1 MNKLFLTF
9 CCLLASGYL
18 LAQEPV
24 LQGRI
29 RNRIGSMGSQ
39 VRNSQ
44 NQQQR
49 GDTSGFRQRDDL
61 KDSITISYRYMNDL
75 KRYNIDSSVNDFDT
89 YFPVPSNYMYL
100 GNNGTAAY
108 PLIFSPFAKAGWD
121 AGFHAYDVYRFKLEE
136 TKFYKTTRPFSLIG
150 YQLAS
155 GKEQMV
161 MAQHTQNIK
170 PNFNAGFD
178 YRLINAPGFFIN
190 QNNNHNNV
198 RFFANYQGK
207 RKRYNSFLVI
217 QNNTIRASENGGIRN
232 DSFLLNPNF
241 KDRFGVKVFMGNEN
255 RFSQNP
261 FSTSIRTGNIQ
272 KDFTFF
278 LRQSYDLGQ
287 KDSIAINDS
296 TTEYLFYPRLRM
308 QHSFTYTNYRF
319 TFRDMFADSAV
330 YKDWYN
336 IDLGIPADTI
346 QIKER
351 WQVMENDFA
360 LIQFPDAKNPGQFL
374 MAGAALQ
381 NLTGH
386 LKNGTEQF
394 YNLKLHGEYRNRTRN
409 RKWDIMLKGEFY
421 LNGLNAGDYFAGAS
435 LSRFLNKRFGDVKL
449 FFSNTNRT
457 PSFIFDNRSSFNFGN
472 SPNLN
477 KENITSFGA
486 TATNPF
492 VQLSAANHIIT
503 NYTYFKNFYQ
513 ADQSSTIINLLQL
526 SAAKKIKLS
535 RRWSWY
541 LNATLQQTASESP
554 VKVPLLFTRSRV
566 AYEGN
571 FFKNLNLSTGVELRY
586 FTPFKANHY
595 SPLISQ
601 MVVQDTSTI
610 SNLPD
615 IHAFLHF
622 RIKTFTGFLR
632 AENLNTLYLKDGF
645 RFVNNNYATPYIPSP
660 GMIIRF
666 GVRWWFVN

>member
-1 MNKLFLTF
+1 MKKLVVTF
-9 CCLLASGYL
+9 FCLLATGYL

-29 RNRIGSMGSQ
+29 RNRLGSIGSQ
-39 VRNSQ
+39 VRGQ
-44 NQQQR
+44 GQQQR
-49 GDTSGFRQRDDL
+49 GDTSGFKQRDDL
-61 KDSITISYRYMNDL
+61 KDSITISYRYMHDL
-75 KRYNIDSSVNDFDT
+75 KRYNIDSSVNDFDA

-108 PLIFSPFAKAGWD
+108 PLVFTPFSKPGWD
-121 AGFHAYDVYRFKLEE
+121 AGFHAYDAYRFKLHE

-178 YRLINAPGFFIN
+178 YRLINSPGFFIN

-207 RKRYNSFLVI
+207 RKRYNSFLVL

-241 KDRFGVKVFMGNEN
+241 KDRFGVKVFMGNDN

-261 FSTSIRTGNIQ
+261 FSTTIRTGNIQ

-287 KDSIAINDS
+287 KDSVAINDS

-346 QIKER
+346 QVKER

-360 LIQFPDAKNPGQFL
+360 LVQFPDAKNPGQFL

-381 NLTGH
+381 NITGH

-409 RKWDIMLKGEFY
+409 RKWDMMLEGEFY
-421 LNGLNAGDYFAGAS
+421 LNGLNAGDYAARAS
-435 LSRFLNKRFGDVKL
+435 LSRFLNKKWGDIKL
-449 FFSNTNRT
+449 FFSNSNRT
-457 PSFIFDNRSSFNFGN
+457 PAFIFDNRSSFNFGN
-472 SPNLN
+472 SPGFN

-486 TATNPF
+486 SANNPF
-492 VQLSAANHIIT
+492 IQLSAANHIIT

-526 SAAKKIKLS
+526 SAAKKITISK
-535 RRWSWY
+535 RWNWY
-541 LNATLQQTASESP
+541 LNATVQQTASESP
-554 VKVPLLFTRSRV
+554 IRVPLLFTRSRF

-571 FFKNLNLSTGVELRY
+571 FYKNLNLSTGLEVRY

-595 SPLISQ
+595 SSLISQ
-601 MVVQDTSTI
+601 MVPQDTATI

-615 IHAFLHF
+615 VHAFLHF
-622 RIKTFTGFLR
+622 RIKTFTGYLR

-645 RFVNNNYATPYIPSP
+645 RFVNNNYATPLIPSP
-660 GMIIRF
+660 GLIIRF

>member
-1 MNKLFLTF
+1 MKKLVVTF
-9 CCLLASGYL
+9 FCLLATGYL

-29 RNRIGSMGSQ
+29 RNRLGSIGSQ
-39 VRNSQ
+39 VRGQ
-44 NQQQR
+44 GQQQR
-49 GDTSGFRQRDDL
+49 GDTSGFKQRDDL
-61 KDSITISYRYMNDL
+61 KDSITISYRYMHDL
-75 KRYNIDSSVNDFDT
+75 KRYNIDSSVNDFDA

-108 PLIFSPFAKAGWD
+108 PLVFTPFSKPGWD
-121 AGFHAYDVYRFKLEE
+121 AGFHAYDAYRFKLHE

-178 YRLINAPGFFIN
+178 YRLINSPGFFIN

-207 RKRYNSFLVI
+207 RKRYNSFLVL

-241 KDRFGVKVFMGNEN
+241 KDRFGVKVFMGNDN

-261 FSTSIRTGNIQ
+261 FSTTIRTGNIQ

-287 KDSIAINDS
+287 KDSVAINDS

-346 QIKER
+346 QVKER

-360 LIQFPDAKNPGQFL
+360 LVQFPDAKNPGQFL

-381 NLTGH
+381 NITGH

-409 RKWDIMLKGEFY
+409 RKWDMMLEGEFY
-421 LNGLNAGDYFAGAS
+421 LNGLNAGDYAARAS
-435 LSRFLNKRFGDVKL
+435 LSRFLNKKWGDIKL
-449 FFSNTNRT
+449 FFSNSNRT

-472 SPNLN
+472 SPGFN

-486 TATNPF
+486 SANNPF
-492 VQLSAANHIIT
+492 IQLSAANHIIT

-526 SAAKKIKLS
+526 SAAKKITISK
-535 RRWSWY
+535 RWNWY
-541 LNATLQQTASESP
+541 LNATVQQTASESP
-554 VKVPLLFTRSRV
+554 IRVPLLFTRSRF

-571 FFKNLNLSTGVELRY
+571 FYKNLNLSTGLEVRY

-601 MVVQDTSTI
+601 MVPQDTATI

-615 IHAFLHF
+615 VHAFLHF
-622 RIKTFTGFLR
+622 RIKTFTGYLR

-645 RFVNNNYATPYIPSP
+645 RFVNNNYATPLIPSP
-660 GMIIRF
+660 GLIIRF